1 MFLCVSSIEKQQ
13 NIHFL
18 KIFYFFF
25 QERKKTAFDHR
36 NFALEI
42 KKEVWVS
49 GRNRYSAK
57 VLDLLGLEGSNPST
71 SAKFG
76 SLAQLD

>member
-1 MFLCVSSIEKQQ
+1 MFLFVLSIEKQQ
-13 NIHFL
+13 NIHFFEDF
-18 KIFYFFF
+18 IFF

-57 VLDLLGLEGSNPST
+57 VLDLLGLKGSNPST

-76 SLAQLD
+76 LLAQLD